1 VAVVFVQFVT
11 DVMLDI
17 IWVSRPNL
25 AVEIHISGPN
35 SLLIDRDSDLLPGS
49 ALHRGA
55 KICPDLESDLVVII
69 REDCPRPSWAYNA
82 DLPSG
87 QLLWR
92 DLGTPPI

>member
-1 VAVVFVQFVT
+1 VFVQFVT

-55 KICPDLESDLVVII
+55 KICEAPDWSSVTSMTGVDRGLGATGCHGNRLATPGLGPSSGDL
-69 REDCPRPSWAYNA
+69 R
-82 DLPSG
+82 
-87 QLLWR
+87 
-92 DLGTPPI
+92 